1 MGITNTISEL
11 SNYFYQWHENRYNDI
26 HDITVKTQQT
36 IYETIFGQGGIQETL
51 ETLVDDFNDLLNR
64 YNTLTANTDSTIKN
78 LETNISNNKISITNL
93 NNNKADKTAVAT
105 WTQVTLENSKGN
117 NVNVSDTVQLWVNS
131 SVRLARLTGN
141 FTTWNNTTKYLKS
154 HKFFIPFNK
163 TPSTGTDYGKLKDAN
178 RIYIKVPNAYIPKK
192 HVAKAPLTPSTNIE
206 VHANDG
212 YVYFSTYY
220 SKVHTATNSGSVMW
234 HY

>member
-64 YNTLTANTDSTIKN
+64 YNTLTANTNSTIKN
-78 LETNISNNKISITNL
+78 LETDISNNKISITNL

-105 WTQVTLENSKGN
+105 WTQVPLENDKGID
-117 NVNVSDTVQLWVNS
+117 VSGTAKLWVNS
-131 SVRLARLTGN
+131 SVRLARLTGE
-141 FTTWNNTTKYLKS
+141 FTTWNNTKGYITS
-154 HKFFIPFNK
+154 KFFIPFNK
-163 TPSTGTDYGKLKDAN
+163 TPSTGTDYADLAPAN
-178 RIYIKVPNAYIPKK
+178 RVYIKVPNAYIPKE
-192 HVAKAPLTPSTNIE
+192 HAAKASLTPSTTIE

-212 YVYFSTYY
+212 YVYFTTHH
-220 SKVHTATNSGSVMW
+220 SKVHTATNSSSVMW